1 MALWKE
7 IPGYEGRYLVSDEGE
22 IFSLPK
28 IVHGA
33 WEQQRKGKKLK
44 KGKRGRKGQPQYEFV
59 VLVDDDGNIHHESVH
74 RLVAK
79 AFIPNPNDYP
89 EVNHKDEN
97 SLNNHVE
104 NLEWCSRQYNAEY
117 SKGKHI
123 SQYSVDGVKI
133 AEYKSIVYAS
143 NLTEISRTAINNCVT
158 GWSKTAGGYIWRYEE
173 GSDGLSH

>member
-7 IPGYEGRYLVSDEGE
+7 IAGYEGRYLVSDEGE
-22 IFSLPK
+22 IYSLPK

-33 WEQQRKGKKLK
+33 WTQQRKGKKLK

-59 VLVDDDGNIHHESVH
+59 ILVDADGNSHKESVH
-74 RLVAK
+74 RLVAN

-97 SLNNHVE
+97 SLNNHVD
-104 NLEWCSRQYNAEY
+104 NLEWCSRQYNIEY
-117 SKGKHI
+117 SKGRHI
-123 SQYSVDGVKI
+123 AQYDIEGTKI

-143 NLTEISRTAINNCVT
+143 KITKISKTAINNCLS
-158 GWSKTAGGYIWRYEE
+158 GRSKIAGGYLWRYEE
-173 GSDGLSH
+173 GSEDLSH